1 MKRKLLPPFIMLTA
15 GLITSIRT
23 FCLHYD
29 MKSSLIILLVVL
41 VVFYVLG
48 SIFKY
53 ILDLFEK
60 ENEQKALDEG
70 DTAALQSTITS
81 VLQTEEGAR
90 LLSQL
95 EQMFK

>member
-1 MKRKLLPPFIMLTA
+1 MDYSKLMENEKIRGRESELKKLADSKDAEKIKAMVDGRKL
-15 GLITSIRT
+15 
-23 FCLHYD
+23 
-29 MKSSLIILLVVL
+29 
-41 VVFYVLG
+41 
-48 SIFKY
+48 
-53 ILDLFEK
+53 
-60 ENEQKALDEG
+60 QKALDEG